1 MRRVV
6 LTFGLIAGGI
16 LAASMLL
23 ALPFREQIGL
33 DRAIVVGYTTMVLA
47 FLMIYFGVRSYRDN
61 VAGGAVSFG
70 RAFSVGGLITLVAT
84 ACYVVTWEFVYF
96 KVTPEYG
103 QAYAAQAMEKARKS
117 GASEAELA
125 AKRKEMEEFQVM
137 YDNPVFNAAITFL
150 EPLPVGLLFTLLT
163 AWIMSRP
170 RRVGAG
176 SGALARAG

>member
-23 ALPFREQIGL
+23 ALPFRDQIGL
-33 DRAIVVGYTTMVLA
+33 DRAVVVGYTTMVLA

-61 VAGGAVSFG
+61 VAGGSVSFG
-70 RAFSVGGLITLVAT
+70 RAFAVGGLITLVAT

-96 KVTPEYG
+96 KVTPDYG
-103 QAYAAQAMEKARKS
+103 QAYAAQAIEKARQS

-125 AKRKEMEEFQVM
+125 ATQKQMEEFQAM
-137 YDNPVFNAAITFL
+137 YDKPLYNAAITFL

-163 AWIMSRP
+163 AGIMSR
-170 RRVGAG
+170 RRRDGAG
-176 SGALARAG
+176 QGALARAG

>member
-23 ALPFREQIGL
+23 ALPFRDQIGL
-33 DRAIVVGYTTMVLA
+33 DRAVVVGYTTMVLA

-61 VAGGAVSFG
+61 VAGGSVSFG
-70 RAFSVGGLITLVAT
+70 RAFAVGGLITLVAT

-96 KVTPEYG
+96 KVTPDYG
-103 QAYAAQAMEKARKS
+103 EAYAAQAIEKARQS

-125 AKRKEMEEFQVM
+125 ATQKQMEEFQIM
-137 YDNPVFNAAITFL
+137 YDKPLYNAAITFL

-163 AWIMSRP
+163 AGIMSR
-170 RRVGAG
+170 RRRDGAG
-176 SGALARAG
+176 QGALARAG